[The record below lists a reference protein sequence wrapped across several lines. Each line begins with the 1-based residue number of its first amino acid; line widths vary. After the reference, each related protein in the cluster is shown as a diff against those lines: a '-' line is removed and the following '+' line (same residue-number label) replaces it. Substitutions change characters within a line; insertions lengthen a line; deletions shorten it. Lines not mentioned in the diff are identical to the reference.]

1 MKLNICDLTFSE
13 HFCISILGWLYTVP
27 LRLLLPN
34 VFKRQLLLACLP
46 EIYSNSFFVFFTCG
60 FIDKAN
66 VVVLSIV
73 LPERQLNLFE
83 RCVLAFTGYVVCPFR
98 LVF

>member
-1 MKLNICDLTFSE
+1 MKLNICDLTASE
-13 HFCISILGWLYTVP
+13 HFCISVLGWLYTVP

-46 EIYSNSFFVFFTCG
+46 EIYSNSVFVFFTCG

-66 VVVLSIV
+66 FMVLSIV
-73 LPERQLNLFE
+73 LPETQPNVFE
-83 RCVLAFTGYVVCPFR
+83 RCVLDFINYVVYPFR